1 MAGRDEEA
9 RAQVK
14 EILRLSP
21 NFSLEIIETRAPWKD
36 PADGKAIISRPNFL
50 TSGYGGSSNSLYTAI
65 EVLQSPLHELG
76 EARQGKAFSIQPA
89 PPPARHLGEDPP
101 QMHPHVE
108 QDEGQGE
115 QHEAIGG
122 ILRRR
127 PAPHL
132 TRTAIAG
139 LKAKAPAIELAGRAG
154 REVQVEQ
161 NEQQPR

>member
-1 MAGRDEEA
+1 MNVVPGLNVRRSSLQSKVGSERSPVKDLRRGANKDE
-9 RAQVK
+9 
-14 EILRLSP
+14 
-21 NFSLEIIETRAPWKD
+21 SL
-36 PADGKAIISRPNFL
+36 SRPNFL

-127 PAPHL
+127 PAP
-132 TRTAIAG
+132 
-139 LKAKAPAIELAGRAG
+139 
-154 REVQVEQ
+154 
-161 NEQQPR
+161 